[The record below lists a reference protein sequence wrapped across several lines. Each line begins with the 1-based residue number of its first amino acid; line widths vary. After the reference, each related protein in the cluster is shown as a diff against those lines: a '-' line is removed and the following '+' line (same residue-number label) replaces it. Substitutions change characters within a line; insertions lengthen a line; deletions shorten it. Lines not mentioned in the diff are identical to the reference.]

1 VIDLPWPPSV
11 NHYYSVAGGRKIL
24 SETGRAFKLYAT
36 QLMLIQHIDKIKAP
50 SYSVHILAR
59 PPDRRRRDLDN
70 VLKPL
75 LDALTEYG
83 AISDDS
89 KIDDLR
95 IQRLNPVK
103 GGSIQI
109 SVTGIEK

>member
-1 VIDLPWPPSV
+1 MIDLPWPPTV
-11 NHYYSVAGGRKIL
+11 NHYYTVAKGRKIL
-24 SETGRAFKLYAT
+24 SQSGRAFKLYAT
-36 QLMLIQHIDKIKAP
+36 QLMQIQHIDRIKAP

-70 VLKPL
+70 VLKPI

-95 IQRLNPVK
+95 IQRLKPVK
-103 GGSIQI
+103 LGSIQI
-109 SVTGIEK
+109 SVTGIAK